1 MTATGEYKLLFA
13 KADDL
18 YARARKGEV
27 AYSGFLNP
35 AEAHYL
41 EKHLKENRIADTV
54 LFWGGCVGAMRKRAF
69 FLPDYILDLVSGE
82 VEGERDKLILTYIA
96 DDVASALAA
105 VRVKGSGY
113 RALSH
118 RDYLGS
124 ILSLGLERHVMGD
137 IAIMGECEAIIFA
150 DAKIAEFLLQTLSKV
165 ANDDVKC
172 AIEHI
177 ADDFTVP
184 ENVEDMVISVASR
197 RLDCL
202 VASLAN
208 SSREEAQ
215 RMVRSGAVSVDYEE
229 MGDPDKKLENEV
241 LLAIRGHGKFRVLE
255 GETLTRRERLRIKV
269 QKFI

>member
-18 YARARKGEV
+18 YARARKGAV
-27 AYSGFLNP
+27 AFGGFLNP
-35 AEAHYL
+35 TEAHYL
-41 EKHLKENRIADTV
+41 EKHLRENRIADTV
-54 LFWGGCVGAMRKRAF
+54 IFFGGFAGAMRKRAF

-82 VEGERDKLILTYIA
+82 SGEERERLILSYIA
-96 DDVASALAA
+96 EDTAAALTA

-124 ILSLGLERHVMGD
+124 ILSLGIERHVIGD
-137 IAIMGECEAIIFA
+137 IAVLSDDEALIFA
-150 DAKIAEFLLQTLSKV
+150 DAKIAEFLLQTLSKI
-165 ANDDVKC
+165 ASDDVKC
-172 AIEHI
+172 SI
-177 ADDFTVP
+177 AEIDEDFTVP

-197 RLDCL
+197 RLDCI

-208 SSREEAQ
+208 CSREEAQ
-215 RMVRSGAVSVDYEE
+215 RTVRSGAVSVDYEE
-229 MGDPDKKLENEV
+229 MGDPDKRLESEV
-241 LLAIRGHGKFRVLE
+241 LLAIRGVGKFRVLE